1 MSEKKASQIFD
12 SYWVYAR
19 RKKGGYPENTIRSG
33 KWLIFVPFSEVD
45 EWWDLI
51 KICTEKG
58 LLGHASKVATARPNP
73 NTRDPNMKV
82 ICVYSYDSDDKQ
94 DVMRIRAE
102 LKKLGIIQKIPYK
115 TDKATL
121 EGKYSIQGHK
131 NISKYYI

>member
-51 KICTEKG
+51 KICTEKF
-58 LLGHASKVATARPNP
+58 
-73 NTRDPNMKV
+73 
-82 ICVYSYDSDDKQ
+82 C
-94 DVMRIRAE
+94 
-102 LKKLGIIQKIPYK
+102 IQ
-115 TDKATL
+115 
-121 EGKYSIQGHK
+121 
-131 NISKYYI
+131 

>member
-1 MSEKKASQIFD
+1 MSEKKPSQIFD
-12 SYWVYAR
+12 SYWVYAM
-19 RKKGGYPENTIRSG
+19 RKKGDYPKKTIRSG

-51 KICTEKG
+51 KIFTENG
-58 LLGHASKVATARPNP
+58 FLGNASKVATARPNP
-73 NTRDPNMKV
+73 NARDANMKV

-94 DVMRIRAE
+94 DVMRIRGE

-115 TDKATL
+115 PDKATL
-121 EGKYSIQGHK
+121 ERKYSIRGHK